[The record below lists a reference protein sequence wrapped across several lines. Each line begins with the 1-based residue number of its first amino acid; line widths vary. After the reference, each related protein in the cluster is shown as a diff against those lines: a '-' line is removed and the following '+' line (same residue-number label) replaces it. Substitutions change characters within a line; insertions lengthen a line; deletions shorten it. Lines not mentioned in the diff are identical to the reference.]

1 MEKDI
6 LKKLKS
12 SLNEIKIK
20 QNEFKREKNKKA
32 QNSIDSLIT
41 VLKNNLISNYNLM
54 DYDLYIKS
62 ESHNTEFFIHD
73 VESILLK
80 LEENQSEE

>member
-6 LKKLKS
+6 LNKLKS
-12 SLNEIKIK
+12 SLDEIKIK

-32 QNSIDSLIT
+32 QDSLESLIT
-41 VLKNNLISNYNLM
+41 ILKNNLVSNYNLM

-62 ESHNTEFFIHD
+62 ESHNTNFFIHD
-73 VESILLK
+73 VESIILK
-80 LEENQSEE
+80 LEDKQSEE

>member
-6 LKKLKS
+6 LNKLKVA
-12 SLNEIKIK
+12 LDDIKVKNNEY
-20 QNEFKREKNKKA
+20 KREKNKKA
-32 QNSIDSLIT
+32 QNSIDDSIT
-41 VLKNNLISNYNLM
+41 LLKNNLISNYNLM

-73 VESILLK
+73 VESVILK
-80 LEENQSEE
+80 LEEKLLEE

>member
-1 MEKDI
+1 MDKD
-6 LKKLKS
+6 LLNKLKS
-12 SLNEIKIK
+12 SLDEIKIK
-20 QNEFKREKNKKA
+20 QNEFKREKNKKSRD
-32 QNSIDSLIT
+32 SIDSLIT
-41 VLKNNLISNYNLM
+41 RLKNNLISNYNLTN
-54 DYDLYIKS
+54 YDLYIKT

>member
-6 LKKLKS
+6 LNKLKS
-12 SLNEIKIK
+12 SLSEIKIR
-20 QNEFKREKNKKA
+20 QNEFKREKNKKS

-41 VLKNNLISNYNLM
+41 VLKNNLISNYKLM

-62 ESHNTEFFIHD
+62 ESHNTDFFIHD

-80 LEENQSEE
+80 LEQNQSEE

>member
-6 LKKLKS
+6 LNKLKS
-12 SLNEIKIK
+12 SLKEIKIK

-41 VLKNNLISNYNLM
+41 ILKNNLISNYNLTN
-54 DYDLYIKS
+54 YDLYIKS

-80 LEENQSEE
+80 LDENQSEE

>member
-1 MEKDI
+1 MDKD
-6 LKKLKS
+6 LLNKLKS
-12 SLNEIKIK
+12 SLDEIKIK
-20 QNEFKREKNKKA
+20 QNEFKREKNKK
-32 QNSIDSLIT
+32 SRDSMDSLIT
-41 VLKNNLISNYNLM
+41 RLKNNLISNYNLTN
-54 DYDLYIKS
+54 YDLYIKT